1 MKIFCHYLNQSL
13 HKELFL
19 DVDMYV
25 SKKKRHVHLA
35 FKIPISDCESFDKI
49 ITSISDHW
57 EKRKVFVFV
66 FFSDYRIIYI
76 RLNGDLTMLFSF
88 FC

>member
-49 ITSISDHW
+49 ITSISDH
-57 EKRKVFVFV
+57 
-66 FFSDYRIIYI
+66 
-76 RLNGDLTMLFSF
+76 
-88 FC
+88 